1 MTEPGDANVQV
12 HNGDMS
18 VQMSEFEDF
27 GSEIQFRPDTPPYL
41 QGEPER
47 SEVMIPPELKLQLGA
62 QAPVPPS
69 LPQMPVFL
77 PAQMMV
83 NSLKQQEAPPE
94 AIRMYLQQQAAA
106 LDVLRAQYAPP
117 KPVGSELEQLRA
129 ELNQVK
135 GEKMQLEFLTRQMN
149 FFTASRLQQLEQ
161 VNLTLNEEL
170 RKMRDSARPDD
181 LEFLRSRERDLN
193 QQLISK
199 TDLTR
204 RLEQERN
211 ELRAEV
217 EYYKAKV
224 EELERETG
232 EVLTQKDKSTRSSEA
247 KLAAEV
253 LALRDQ
259 LEEVQHECVR
269 RKQNKLYSENR
280 KLTLKTEWM
289 AAQAAEEQKRPRVSD
304 SSIQQ
309 QSKESSS
316 EVSADPRRSFD
327 REPKQQTPHEYVREE
342 GGSRGKLPGRTVA
355 NYSSNVSQV
364 LKWETMSSSPE
375 ADKHQAAQMTFPSLQ
390 YLADNQAIIDN
401 LEDKL
406 SQLNQENTRLEH
418 EYDRLEEQPRSQA
431 TIRRKEELELEL
443 SIMSTNIN
451 NIRMKLR
458 KYQVLK

>member
-1 MTEPGDANVQV
+1 
-12 HNGDMS
+12 
-18 VQMSEFEDF
+18 MSEFDDF
-27 GSEIQFRPDTPPYL
+27 GSEIQFRPDTPPFL
-41 QGEPER
+41 QDQPER
-47 SEVMIPPELKLQLGA
+47 SEVKRPPELNPQLGA
-62 QAPVPPS
+62 QAPVMSS

-106 LDVLRAQYAPP
+106 LDALKAQYAPP
-117 KPVGSELEQLRA
+117 KPAGSELEQLRA

-170 RKMRDSARPDD
+170 RRTKDLARPDD
-181 LEFLRSRERDLN
+181 LEFLRNRERDLN

-199 TDLTR
+199 TDFFG
-204 RLEQERN
+204 RLERERS

-217 EYYKAKV
+217 EYYKAKT
-224 EELERETG
+224 EELTRETG
-232 EVLTQKDKSTRSSEA
+232 EALTQKDRSTRSSEA
-247 KLAAEV
+247 KQAAEV
-253 LALRDQ
+253 VALRDQ

-269 RKQNKLYSENR
+269 CRQNKLYSENR

-289 AAQAAEEQKRPRVSD
+289 AAQAAEEQKRPGVSD
-304 SSIQQ
+304 SSFQQ
-309 QSKESSS
+309 QSKQSSN
-316 EVSADPRRSFD
+316 EVSAYD
-327 REPKQQTPHEYVREE
+327 REPKQQTSHEYGREE
-342 GGSRGKLPGRTVA
+342 RGSRGKLPGRTVT

-375 ADKHQAAQMTFPSLQ
+375 SDKHQAQMTFPSLQ
-390 YLADNQAIIDN
+390 YLADNQSIIDN

-418 EYDRLEEQPRSQA
+418 DYDRLEEQPRSQA